1 MGRNNNR
8 VEIGEKDVK
17 KIMKQIL
24 FFEINKIK
32 GLINVQIN

>member
-17 KIMKQIL
+17 KIMKQTL

-32 GLINVQIN
+32 GLTNV